1 MVEVPVKM
9 YLSSLLKKARESV
22 TPMALLSGPVK
33 EATLRTVAGLIAER
47 TEDLLAANQA
57 DVLAVGK
64 SLEGEKDKDRV
75 KAAVNRVRLTEDDLK
90 LMADRMQRVADLDDP
105 VGQVLEQAERPN
117 GMQVRRVR
125 VPIGMLGI
133 ISELNPN
140 TTMEILALCFKAGNV
155 SVFRGAPEWA
165 ATHKALAALLRE
177 AGEKHRIPAAA
188 LTLIDRPEKDVAL
201 ELMRATRQQID
212 ALIVRGGAG
221 LRKAVAETSRLPILC
236 HDGAVNHLY
245 IDGDVDIPMAQNL
258 IVNAKAQQ
266 PSEPSSV
273 DTVLVQQNIA
283 RQFLPALIRRLLDEF
298 HVDVLGCPK
307 TVAMIG
313 AQQLPQYRNL
323 VPAAEE
329 DWGRQF
335 VSPTLAVRMVKD
347 LDEALAHIAQYGTGH
362 TVAIATRDYAHAMRF
377 IREVDAAAVLVNA
390 SSRLHSGEEFGLGG
404 DVGLSSSRLHARGPI
419 GLEGLTT
426 LKYVVLGSGQL
437 RHPHPVPTAYED
449 AIMLKRF

>member
-9 YLSSLLKKARESV
+9 YLSSLLKKSRESA
-22 TPMALLSGPVK
+22 TPLALFSRPVK
-33 EATLRTVAGLIAER
+33 EATLRTVAELIAER
-47 TEDLLAANQA
+47 TEDLLAANRE

-75 KAAVNRVRLTEDDLK
+75 KAAVNRVTLAEDDIK
-90 LMADRMQRVADLDDP
+90 LMADRVQRVADLDDP
-105 VGQVLEQAERPN
+105 VGQVIEHGERPN

-125 VPIGMLGI
+125 VPIGVLVI
-133 ISELNPN
+133 ISELNPQ
-140 TTMEILALCFKAGNV
+140 TTLEILALCFKAGNV
-155 SVFRGAPEWA
+155 TVFRGAPEWTV
-165 ATHKALAALLRE
+165 THKALADLLRE
-177 AGEKHRIPAAA
+177 AGERHHVPPAAI
-188 LTLIDRPEKDVAL
+188 TVIDRLEKDVAL

-221 LRKAVAETSRLPILC
+221 LRKAAADTSRLPILC
-236 HDGAVNHLY
+236 HDGAVNHMY

-258 IVNAKAQQ
+258 IVNSKVQQ

-298 HVDVLGCPK
+298 NVDVLGCPK

-313 AQQLPQYRNL
+313 AQPLPGYRNL
-323 VPAAEE
+323 IPASDG
-329 DWGRQF
+329 DWAKQF
-335 VSPTLAVRMVKD
+335 LAPTLSVKMVKD

-362 TVAIATRDYAHAMRF
+362 TAVIATRDYAHAMRF
-377 IREVDAAAVLVNA
+377 VREVDAAAVLVNA
-390 SSRLHSGEEFGLGG
+390 SSRLHGGEEFGLGG
-404 DVGLSSSRLHARGPI
+404 DVGLGSSRLHARGPI
-419 GLEGLTT
+419 SLEALTT
-426 LKYVVLGSGQL
+426 LKYVVLGTGQL

>member
-1 MVEVPVKM
+1 MVEVPVRM
-9 YLSSLLKKARESV
+9 YLSALLKKARESV

-33 EATLRTVAGLIAER
+33 EVTLRTVAELIAER
-47 TEDLLAANQA
+47 TEDLLAANRE
-57 DVLAVGK
+57 DVLTVGK
-64 SLEGEKDKDRV
+64 GLEGEKDKDRV
-75 KAAVNRVRLTEDDLK
+75 KAAVNRVTLAEDEFK
-90 LMADRMQRVADLDDP
+90 LMADRVQRVADLDDP
-105 VGQVLEQAERPN
+105 AGQVVHQRERPN
-117 GMQVRRVR
+117 GLQVRCVR
-125 VPIGMLGI
+125 VPIGVLGI

-140 TTMEILALCFKAGNV
+140 RTMEMLALCFKAGNV

-165 ATHKALAALLRE
+165 ATHRALANLLRE
-177 AGEKHRIPAAA
+177 AGERHRIPAAA
-188 LTLIDRPEKDVAL
+188 ITLVDRPEKDVAL

-221 LRKAVAETSRLPILC
+221 LRKAVADTSRLPILC

-245 IDGDVDIPMAQNL
+245 IDGEVDIPMAQNL

-266 PSEPSSV
+266 PSESSSV

-298 HVDVLGCPK
+298 NVDVLGCPK

-313 AQQLPQYRNL
+313 AQPLPRYRNL
-323 VPAAEE
+323 VPATDD
-329 DWGRQF
+329 DWGKQF
-335 VSPTLAVRMVKD
+335 LAPTLAVKMVKD
-347 LDEALAHIAQYGTGH
+347 LDDALGHIAQYGTGH
-362 TVAIATRDYAHAMRF
+362 TAAIATRDYAHAMRF
-377 IREVDAAAVLVNA
+377 VREVDAAAVLVNA
-390 SSRLHSGEEFGLGG
+390 SSRLHGGEEFGFGG

-419 GLEGLTT
+419 GLEALTI
-426 LKYVVLGSGQL
+426 LKYVALGNGQL